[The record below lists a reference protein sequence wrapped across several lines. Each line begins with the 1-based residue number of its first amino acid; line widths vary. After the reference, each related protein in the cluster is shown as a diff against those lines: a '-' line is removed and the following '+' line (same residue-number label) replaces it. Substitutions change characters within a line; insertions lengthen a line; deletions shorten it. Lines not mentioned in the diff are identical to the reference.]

1 MPLRPRVSPSVR
13 RPSVRWRST
22 AAWIALVLSACS
34 PGADAPATSSQTAIG
49 LAASSAGVCQAIGAL
64 PDQTAAE
71 RLFTNV
77 AHEALHGL
85 AADPRLSR
93 SVSAR
98 VLETMQTVEAD
109 FSGSTG
115 ASSLGDDL
123 AELQV
128 STDAALRALGEEV
141 PACAE

>member
-1 MPLRPRVSPSVR
+1 MSLRPRVSPSVR
-13 RPSVRWRST
+13 RPSVLWRST

-34 PGADAPATSSQTAIG
+34 PGANAPALSSHAAIG
-49 LAASSAGVCQAIGAL
+49 LAASSAGVCQAIDAL
-64 PDQTAAE
+64 PDVTAAE
-71 RLFTNV
+71 RVFTNV

-98 VLETMQTVEAD
+98 VLEAMQRVEAD

-115 ASSLGDDL
+115 ASALGDDL

-128 STDAALRALGEEV
+128 STDAALGALGEEV
-141 PACAE
+141 PACAD

>member
-1 MPLRPRVSPSVR
+1 MSLRARVSPSVR

-22 AAWIALVLSACS
+22 VAWIALVLSACS
-34 PGADAPATSSQTAIG
+34 PGASGPAVPSQAAIG
-49 LAASSAGVCQAIGAL
+49 FAASSAGVCQAIDAL
-64 PDQTAAE
+64 PDVTAAE
-71 RLFTNV
+71 RAFTNV

-98 VLETMQTVEAD
+98 VLEAMQKVEAD

-115 ASSLGDDL
+115 ASALREDL
-123 AELQV
+123 AALQV
-128 STDAALRALGEEV
+128 STDEALRALGQAV
-141 PACAE
+141 PACAQ

>member
-1 MPLRPRVSPSVR
+1 MSLRPRVSHSLR
-13 RPSVRWRST
+13 RPSVLWRST
-22 AAWIALVLSACS
+22 AVWIALVLSACS
-34 PGADAPATSSQTAIG
+34 PGANTSSTSSQTAIG
-49 LAASSAGVCQAIGAL
+49 LAASSAGVCQALDAL
-64 PDQTAAE
+64 PDVTAAE
-71 RLFTNV
+71 RAFTNV

-98 VLETMQTVEAD
+98 VLEAMQKVEAD

-115 ASSLGDDL
+115 ASALRDDL
-123 AELQV
+123 AELKV
-128 STDAALRALGEEV
+128 STDAALGTLGEEV

>member
-1 MPLRPRVSPSVR
+1 MSLRSRVSLSVR
-13 RPSVRWRST
+13 RSRLPWRPIAASV
-22 AAWIALVLSACS
+22 ALVLSACS
-34 PGADAPATSSQTAIG
+34 PGANTSSTSSQAGIG
-49 LAASSAGVCQAIGAL
+49 LAASSAGVCQAIDAL
-64 PDQTAAE
+64 PDVTSAE
-71 RLFTNV
+71 RAFTNV

-98 VLETMQTVEAD
+98 VLEAMQKVEAD

-115 ASSLGDDL
+115 ASALSDDL

-128 STDAALRALGEEV
+128 STDAALGALGEEV
-141 PACAE
+141 PLCAD

>member
-1 MPLRPRVSPSVR
+1 MSLRPRVSPSLR
-13 RPSVRWRST
+13 RPSVPWRST

-34 PGADAPATSSQTAIG
+34 PGANGPAASSQAAIG
-49 LAASSAGVCQAIGAL
+49 LAASSVGVCQAIRAL
-64 PDQTAAE
+64 PDVTAAE
-71 RLFTNV
+71 RAFTNV

-98 VLETMQTVEAD
+98 VLEAMQKVEAD
-109 FSGSTG
+109 FGGPSG
-115 ASSLGDDL
+115 ASALGDDL

-128 STDAALRALGEEV
+128 STNAALGALGQEV
-141 PACAE
+141 PACAN